1 MTMYSMHRTSAVRAG
16 LALLSVAAVACGG
29 AQLNQARVAETQSSV
44 RAAEAVGAND
54 QPKAALH
61 LQLARDEMAEA
72 QRLAKDGDE
81 ENAELV
87 LNRARADAELALQL
101 ARTEQEQEKARQA
114 WLKIQELKKE
124 QR

>member
-1 MTMYSMHRTSAVRAG
+1 MYSIHRQSSLMLAV
-16 LALLSVAAVACGG
+16 LSLAAVGCGG
-29 AQLNQARVAETQSSV
+29 AQLNQAHVTEVQSSV

-72 QRLAKDGDE
+72 RRLAEEGDE

-87 LNRARADAELALQL
+87 LDRARADAELAIQL
-101 ARTEQEQEKARQA
+101 SRTEQEQEKARQA
-114 WLKIQELKKE
+114 WLKIQELKKDQ